1 MGKSPP
7 NRNRSTIALAIL
19 PITLLVGSWHLTPH
33 SMLAQAPIDRKAQ
46 ADQFQQSCQTL
57 TQRQQYLAAVIECQ
71 NAVTAFRELGDRAR
85 EADALYKVG
94 IVYEAVSRSWDAIAS
109 YKQAL
114 SIDET
119 LSNRSGQANA
129 LLGLGNTYRSRA
141 QYEWAMDY
149 YQQAHSLYVSSN
161 NLIGQSHALLGLGAV
176 YQAQSNYQIALNYYE
191 DALSRFYA
199 TNDRWGQARALL
211 HLGQFYHV
219 LSQNQRAIDYYKDAL
234 PIFLSLQDR
243 RGEAESLISLG
254 NAYAADH
261 HPQRAMNYYKQA
273 LPLFLSID
281 DPQGEATALLRFG
294 NAHHALGDYQ
304 PALEAYKKALRL
316 FRGLDNDHREADVL
330 NSLGLTHRQLAQY
343 PLAIDHFK
351 QAIALYER
359 VGDRNGKAIALG
371 NLGETL
377 LKTGEL
383 EAAKNY
389 LQQSIELLES
399 IRGNLKADRDR
410 VSIFEIQQDPYVNL
424 QKVLVAQEKPL
435 PALEIAERGRAR
447 AFVELLAHKIDES
460 SPSEARRLSIPSPA
474 TPITIRQIQQI
485 AREQNA
491 HLVEYSIIGNESL
504 YIWVV
509 KPSGDVVFQQ
519 VNLMK
524 LPRYTSNPFQTLLA
538 QLRTDEL
545 ELRGRSRSFETDL
558 TTDAQTSASSEFD
571 PQDQSNLNQLHQ
583 ILIAPIAQHLPKDP
597 KQRIVFIPQRELFFV
612 PFPALKDGR
621 GTYLT
626 ANHTLTT
633 APSIQVLQLT
643 RQQRRREGGRG
654 NPLIVGN
661 PTMPKIGNP
670 PEPLSDLP
678 GAEAEAR
685 AIAQL
690 FGVNFL
696 SGSQATKSRVVERM
710 RFAPLIHFATHG
722 LLDDY
727 RGLGIPGAIALA
739 PENTPGRDGLGKIN
753 GMLTASEILNL
764 SLRAELVVVSA
775 CDTGRGRITGDG
787 VIGLSRAFIAAGA
800 SSVVVSL
807 WKVPDEST
815 NFLMQQFY
823 QNLHQKMNKAQAL
836 QQAMLTTQQKF
847 PDPQEWAAFTLI
859 GEAE

>member
-1 MGKSPP
+1 MGTFSP
-7 NRNRSTIALAIL
+7 NRNLAAIALAIL
-19 PITLLVGSWHLTPH
+19 PIPLLAGSLQPYPA
-33 SMLAQAPIDRKAQ
+33 LAQAASDRKAR
-46 ADQFQQSCQTL
+46 AERWQQDCQTF

-71 NAVTAFRELGDRAR
+71 NAVNAFRELGDRAR
-85 EADALYKVG
+85 EADALYEVA
-94 IVYEAVSRSWDAIAS
+94 IVYETVSRSWDAIAS

-114 SIDET
+114 SIYET
-119 LSNRSGQANA
+119 LSNRTGQANA

-141 QYEWAMDY
+141 QYEWAVAY
-149 YQQAHSLYVSSN
+149 YQQANSLYGAGD
-161 NLIGQSHALLGLGAV
+161 NLVGQSYALLGLGVV
-176 YQAQSNYQIALNYYE
+176 YQAQANYQIALNYYE

-199 TNDRWGQARALL
+199 TDDRRGQARALL
-211 HLGQFYHV
+211 HLGQFYHA
-219 LSQNQRAIDYYKDAL
+219 LSQNQRAINYYKDAL
-234 PIFLSLQDR
+234 PIFLSFQDR

-254 NAYAADH
+254 NAYAAAPD
-261 HPQRAMNYYKQA
+261 PQRAMDYYKQA
-273 LPLFLSID
+273 LPLFLSVD
-281 DPQGEATALLRFG
+281 NPQGEATALLRLG
-294 NAHHALGDYQ
+294 NAHHALGNYP
-304 PALEAYKKALRL
+304 PALEAYKKALSL
-316 FRGLDNDHREADVL
+316 FRGVDNDHSEADVL
-330 NSLGLTHRQLAQY
+330 NSSGLTHRQLAQY
-343 PLAIDHFK
+343 PPAIDHFK
-351 QAIALYER
+351 QAIALYQR

-377 LKTGEL
+377 LQTGDL
-383 EAAKNY
+383 EAAKNS
-389 LQQSIELLES
+389 LQQSIELLET

-424 QKVLVAQEKPL
+424 QKVLIAQGKPL

-447 AFVELLAHKIDES
+447 AFAELLSRRIDPSAPSGTPRS
-460 SPSEARRLSIPSPA
+460 STPSPTA
-474 TPITIRQIQQI
+474 PITLQQIQQI
-485 AREQNA
+485 ARDQNA

-509 KPSGDVVFQQ
+509 KPSGEVAFEQ
-519 VNLMK
+519 VNLTK
-524 LPRYTSNPFQTLLA
+524 LPRHTSQAPFQTLLS
-538 QLRTDEL
+538 QLRTDDL
-545 ELRGRSRSFETDL
+545 ELRSRSRSFETGL
-558 TTDAQTSASSEFD
+558 TTDVQPPDPREFD

-583 ILIAPIAQHLPKDP
+583 ILIAPIARHLPKDP
-597 KQRIVFIPQRELFFV
+597 NQRIVFIPQRELFFV
-612 PFPALKDGR
+612 PFPALKDEQ
-621 GTYLT
+621 GTYLV

-643 RQQRRREGGRG
+643 RQQRRRAGGRG
-654 NPLIVGN
+654 NALIVGN
-661 PTMPKIGNP
+661 PTMPKIGSP

-696 SGSQATKSRVVERM
+696 GGSQATKSRVMERM
-710 RFAPLIHFATHG
+710 RVAPVIHFATHG

-739 PENTPGRDGLGKIN
+739 PENIPGQDGLGRIN

-764 SLRAELVVVSA
+764 NLRASLVVLSA

-800 SSVVVSL
+800 PSVVVSL

-815 NFLMQQFY
+815 SFLMQQFY
-823 QNLHQKMNKAQAL
+823 QNLHQNMNKAQAL
-836 QQAMLTTQQKF
+836 RQAMLTTQQRF
-847 PDPQEWAAFTLI
+847 PDPEEWAAFTLI